1 MNEQI
6 MDSSYK
12 KLVTDLSE
20 AIKQQKLVIF
30 VGAGVSIFQGY
41 PNWNNYVDHLIKY
54 WQGHVLAESKNR
66 NIGIEQIQIFDLI
79 LSKSDISNKRKVEL
93 VNQELKIIFENDFE
107 NRRLDFEKA
116 FFKNLLPY
124 STVNPTLQHLAS
136 LNAILI
142 TSNYDYE
149 IENHFKLLK
158 NTVTTVNDLNEFQK
172 IKKGNLFPGDILHI
186 HGTPDC
192 DVKYFVSSS
201 ADYSQ
206 TYLRNRKN
214 YNDLVKWFKNTRPT
228 VLFIGAGLEEDE
240 ILSLLHEGSKNYALM
255 KEEKSSNS
263 KVDEHYKTIVENFF
277 NSENHTQIVW
287 FGNKFEDLP
296 VFTEKLVSDINK
308 ELGIHELHIEWKK
321 LLNPLVTQE
330 TYNKSL
336 DSISSDSNYLCS
348 LINRVIEID
357 NPQLN
362 SLLLGGILQGKTMK
376 QIKSG
381 SFPLFWKFIYNNIE
395 KLCKDDWE
403 KIYSIIIQGSQNCY
417 MDDMY
422 VVYNRAIEKTFFDNE
437 KLNELREVISED
449 SNVINSSFNKDSTLL
464 GYWFVKTFERN
475 DNYLYI
481 EDVGELEFD
490 LNLYN
495 IEKIAS
501 VLNNSQKY
509 RYYSFEYLQE
519 ENDNIELFYQLAKT
533 NKLFLEGESFQVSV
547 PDKLLDTRLVQKLL
561 VQLDNETGLN
571 QNLVNKLIEYIDFSD
586 IHFGE
591 ELNTF
596 VNKHRRIINKEIP
609 EKPYRN
615 IIYQMDG
622 GFVSQFSF
630 ITQEMLIE
638 YKESE
643 LLDILVNSEDEQRRS
658 SFLEEETVRETESF
672 LISVLKNSNELS
684 EKVSNL
690 LKNHIEKLFS
700 KFKRLYTE
708 IIISSEVSEELKK
721 FVKEKYLEKFDNV
734 SFDDNDEKFFKYF
747 VTQQDVEQ
755 TIFEKILTVDPNKL
769 STLRDDNKRLNMF
782 HFINSEL
789 GSYLQCLISLINNHS
804 EYSRKVVQKVDTII
818 DSNYKEIVQGALI
831 SEYDDVMKLNITYH
845 TFLGYTYY
853 HSILTSEAAEIFID
867 VIKELLNQ
875 KIEDNQILSKV
886 YLVALEFIDP
896 TKETV
901 ELSQNNYAIMINII
915 FRDEYEF
922 KYSKQWLQELFRQ
935 DTKVNYLETISDLF
949 YRENVNHRRL
959 FSFIEE
965 LKNLISNYKFKLR
978 SYRVNYLLNEESVKD
993 NSLLRD
999 FLLLLLENDMLEK
1012 DYYYLDNIK
1021 HIIKSLSVEER
1032 NDVLQIVQR
1041 QKNCTPPELEE
1052 IQNLINDLSIE

>member
-1 MNEQI
+1 
-6 MDSSYK
+6 
-12 KLVTDLSE
+12 
-20 AIKQQKLVIF
+20 
-30 VGAGVSIFQGY
+30 
-41 PNWNNYVDHLIKY
+41 
-54 WQGHVLAESKNR
+54 
-66 NIGIEQIQIFDLI
+66 
-79 LSKSDISNKRKVEL
+79 
-93 VNQELKIIFENDFE
+93 
-107 NRRLDFEKA
+107 
-116 FFKNLLPY
+116 
-124 STVNPTLQHLAS
+124 
-136 LNAILI
+136 
-142 TSNYDYE
+142 
-149 IENHFKLLK
+149 
-158 NTVTTVNDLNEFQK
+158 
-172 IKKGNLFPGDILHI
+172 
-186 HGTPDC
+186 
-192 DVKYFVSSS
+192 
-201 ADYSQ
+201 
-206 TYLRNRKN
+206 
-214 YNDLVKWFKNTRPT
+214 
-228 VLFIGAGLEEDE
+228 
-240 ILSLLHEGSKNYALM
+240 
-255 KEEKSSNS
+255 
-263 KVDEHYKTIVENFF
+263 
-277 NSENHTQIVW
+277 
-287 FGNKFEDLP
+287 
-296 VFTEKLVSDINK
+296 
-308 ELGIHELHIEWKK
+308 
-321 LLNPLVTQE
+321 
-330 TYNKSL
+330 
-336 DSISSDSNYLCS
+336 
-348 LINRVIEID
+348 
-357 NPQLN
+357 
-362 SLLLGGILQGKTMK
+362 
-376 QIKSG
+376 
-381 SFPLFWKFIYNNIE
+381 
-395 KLCKDDWE
+395 
-403 KIYSIIIQGSQNCY
+403 
-417 MDDMY
+417 
-422 VVYNRAIEKTFFDNE
+422 
-437 KLNELREVISED
+437 
-449 SNVINSSFNKDSTLL
+449 
-464 GYWFVKTFERN
+464 
-475 DNYLYI
+475 
-481 EDVGELEFD
+481 
-490 LNLYN
+490 
-495 IEKIAS
+495 
-501 VLNNSQKY
+501 
-509 RYYSFEYLQE
+509 
-519 ENDNIELFYQLAKT
+519 
-533 NKLFLEGESFQVSV
+533 
-547 PDKLLDTRLVQKLL
+547 
-561 VQLDNETGLN
+561 
-571 QNLVNKLIEYIDFSD
+571 
-586 IHFGE
+586 
-591 ELNTF
+591 
-596 VNKHRRIINKEIP
+596 
-609 EKPYRN
+609 
-615 IIYQMDG
+615 MDG

-721 FVKEKYLEKFDNV
+721 FVNEKYLEKFDNV